1 MLRLAITLLCLL
13 ALTGLLPAQSPQA
26 TINGAVTDAQGA
38 FIVGAEVSATNLQTG
53 VRTAART
60 NDAGVYSLR
69 FLPIGSY
76 TVEVSQAG
84 FKTYTRKG
92 ITLTTGQVLGL
103 DIQLEVGAVSE
114 TISVSASASL
124 LETRTS
130 DVSQLVESR
139 TIEDMPLGD
148 RRSMN
153 MINITGGAVFVNY
166 DSGQKPNFSLAGG
179 RTQSQ
184 MFWIDGGTG
193 QNMRLGIGQID
204 TDPPVETLQE
214 VKVMANGYSAEYGGS
229 AGGVIIATTKGGTNQ
244 FRGSLFE
251 YLRNNRLDSP
261 SFFAPISDGRKVKAP
276 LRYNVFGGTIGG
288 PIGHDKTFFF
298 FSYEGS
304 RRRDGAISTLTV
316 PTALQKAGDFS
327 QTVNAQNALIPV
339 YDPATGRVEN
349 GRTVRDAFPG
359 NRIPS
364 NRFDP
369 VALNL
374 LKFYPTANRAPD
386 SVSGANNFRANFVN
400 ILTRN
405 NFLIKVDHNLGSKD
419 KLSGRYLYNSD
430 DTDRTSVFPV
440 RAADTGGGTI
450 RHQQFWYAAWTRILT
465 PSIINEFRFTYGN
478 RVNHAH
484 SLGLGGD
491 WPSKIG
497 IKGVANNA
505 FPQIV
510 ATGFTNLGSASQ
522 ERRQFPIEQYQY
534 VENLSWVRGRHAWKF
549 GAEIRPS
556 RNYESN
562 LPTASGAFGF
572 GVTATGQPGVAASGN
587 GLASLLLGF
596 PTGFST
602 RQTPILDR
610 HNWYLAGFAQDDWT
624 MHKDLTL
631 NLGVR
636 WETDTPIVD
645 AGNRMNG
652 FDPAAVN
659 PVSGTPGVVRFAGVN
674 GWRTSPYNTNWRNF
688 GPRFGFAWR
697 ALGSSRTVVRGGLG
711 IFFAHPFDS
720 GQPASAALGY
730 ELSSESNSPDNGITA
745 PFYLRNGVP
754 ALTVSSPV
762 LDDSFGAVPVGKN
775 TRTAVTYFEPI
786 RHTGYSEQFNLSVQ
800 RELPGNSMVEISYLG
815 NLSRHLPSANMSI
828 NQIRPEILGP
838 SASTQR
844 NRPFPQFSNVTLLA
858 PTLGVSAYHGGVL
871 RFEKRFSKGL
881 NILST
886 YTFSKFI
893 DNTSDAGSAVGASG
907 GPYSNYYNRRAD
919 RGPSDNDIR
928 HRFTWSSVYEL
939 PFGAGRRFLAQNPL
953 RYVVGDWVIGSVVNV
968 QSGPAFTVTTQTN
981 TTNAFSSGALRADVL
996 RNPTLASGQRTLGRW
1011 FDTDAFRQPAQYQ
1024 FGNQGVN
1031 LLRGDGLTNF
1041 DFSILRNFRFTENRR
1056 LQFRAEL
1063 FNALNNT
1070 TFGVPG
1076 RVFGAAGFGIVNSSF
1091 AARRVQLG
1099 LRMMF

>member
-1 MLRLAITLLCLL
+1 MRYWIAFT
-13 ALTGLLPAQSPQA
+13 ALIVAAAYGQSPQA
-26 TINGAVTDAQGA
+26 TINGSVTDAQGA
-38 FIVGAEVSATNLQTG
+38 LIVGVEVSATNVETG
-53 VRTAART
+53 VKTAART
-60 NDAGVYSLR
+60 NESGVYSLR
-69 FLPIGSY
+69 FLPIGNY
-76 TVEVSQAG
+76 TIEASQAG
-84 FKTYTRKG
+84 FKGYERKG

-103 DIQLEVGAVSE
+103 DIQLEVGAVTE

-139 TIEDMPLGD
+139 TIQDMPLGD

-229 AGGVIIATTKGGTNQ
+229 AGGVIIATTKSGTNQ

-261 SFFAPISDGRKVKAP
+261 NFFAPIADGRKVKAP
-276 LRYNVFGGTIGG
+276 LRYNVFGGTVGG
-288 PIGHDKTFFF
+288 PVRRDKTFFF

-316 PTALQKAGDFS
+316 PTDLQKAGDFS
-327 QTVNAQNALIPV
+327 QTFNAQGAVIPI
-339 YDPATGRVEN
+339 YDPATNRVES
-349 GRTVRDAFPG
+349 GRTVRDAFAG

-364 NRFDP
+364 NRLDP

-374 LKFYPTANRAPD
+374 MKFYPVANRAPD
-386 SVSGANNFRANFVN
+386 NRSGANNFRANYVN
-400 ILTRN
+400 VLTRN
-405 NFLIKVDHNLGSKD
+405 NFLVKIDHNLGNKD
-419 KLSGRYLYNSD
+419 RFSARYLYNSD
-430 DTDRTSVFPV
+430 DADLTSVFPE
-440 RAADTGGGTI
+440 RAAENSTATV
-450 RHQQFWYAAWTRILT
+450 RHQQFWYGSWTRVITTNL
-465 PSIINEFRFTYGN
+465 INEFRVTYGN
-478 RVNHAH
+478 RVNHAY
-484 SLGLGGD
+484 SLGVGGD

-497 IKGVANNA
+497 IKGVPDNA
-505 FPQIV
+505 FPQII
-510 ATGFTNLGSASQ
+510 ATGFTNLGSNAQ
-522 ERRQFPIEQYQY
+522 ERRQFPIEQYQF
-534 VENLSWVRGRHAWKF
+534 VENLSWVRGRHALKF
-549 GAEIRPS
+549 GAEVRPS

-562 LPTASGAFGF
+562 LPTASGAFTF
-572 GVTATGQPGVAASGN
+572 GTTASGMPGVAASGN
-587 GLASLLLGF
+587 GMASLLLGF
-596 PTGFST
+596 PTGFAT

-610 HNWYLAGFAQDDWT
+610 KNWYLAVFAQDDWNV
-624 MHKDLTL
+624 HKDLTL
-631 NLGVR
+631 NFGVR

-652 FDPAAVN
+652 FDPAATN
-659 PVSGTPGVVRFAGVN
+659 PVSNTPGVVKFAGVN
-674 GWRTSPYNTNWRNF
+674 GWRTNPYDTNWLNF

-697 ALGSSRTVVRGGLG
+697 AMGSAKTVVRGGVG

-730 ELSSESNSPDNGITA
+730 EISAELNSPDNGITA

-754 ALTVSSPV
+754 GVNATAPELN
-762 LDDSFGAVPVGKN
+762 DSFGAVPVGRN
-775 TRTAVTYFEPI
+775 ATTAVTYFEPK

-800 RELPGNSMVEISYLG
+800 RELAGNSVVEVSYLG
-815 NLSRHLPSANMSI
+815 NLTRHLPNANLPI

-838 SASTQR
+838 SASTQSF
-844 NRPFPQFSNVTLLA
+844 RPFPQFSNVTLLA
-858 PTLGVSAYHGGVL
+858 PTMGVSSYHGGVV
-871 RFEKRFSKGL
+871 RFEKRFSRGL

-886 YTFSKFI
+886 YTFAKFI
-893 DNTSDAGSAVGASG
+893 DNIQDAAAVGASG
-907 GPYSNYYNRRAD
+907 GPYSNYYDRRAD

-928 HRFTWSSVYEL
+928 HRFTWSSVYEMPL
-939 PFGAGRRFLAQNPL
+939 GKGRRFLTQHPL
-953 RYVVGDWVIGSVVNV
+953 RYIVGDWAIGSVINV
-968 QSGPAFTVTTQTN
+968 QSGPPFTVTTQTN
-981 TTNAFSSGALRADVL
+981 TTNAFSAGGLRADVL
-996 RNPTLASGQRTLGRW
+996 RDPNLPVDQRNLGQW
-1011 FDTDAFRQPAQYQ
+1011 FDTDAFRQPAQYR

-1031 LLRGDGLTNF
+1031 LLRGDGNINF
-1041 DFSILRNFRFTENRR
+1041 DFSILRNFSFTETKR

-1063 FNALNNT
+1063 FNALNHTN
-1070 TFGVPG
+1070 FNVPG
-1076 RVFGAAGFGIVNSSF
+1076 RVFGAAGFGLVSGS
-1091 AARRVQLG
+1091 APARRIQLG
-1099 LRMMF
+1099 LRLTF